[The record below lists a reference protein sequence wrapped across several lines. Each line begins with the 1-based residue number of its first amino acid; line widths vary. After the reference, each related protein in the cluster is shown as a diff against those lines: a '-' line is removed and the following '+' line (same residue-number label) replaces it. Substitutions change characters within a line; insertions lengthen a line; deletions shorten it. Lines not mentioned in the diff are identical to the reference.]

1 MESYNRL
8 NNTVSSVQVRVL
20 IIFLKI
26 YFKNSFFMDWHH
38 RFFNSVLSIDW
49 LAVNLN
55 NTLRLLQTQLLF
67 HYLCSLRPKPSASYH
82 INPWP
87 HTIKS
92 ELFWSK
98 DLRSVTQNAWLRNWQ
113 APRSSADW
121 SPVVYIY
128 LWTVWKRHFYFTLL
142 KTIGNVGSV
151 PKSYNADGYSS

>member
-1 MESYNRL
+1 MR
-8 NNTVSSVQVRVL
+8 
-20 IIFLKI
+20 
-26 YFKNSFFMDWHH
+26 FKNSCNLHGLTSPLFQQCSLNRLPGCHAQ
-38 RFFNSVLSIDW
+38 RY
-49 LAVNLN
+49 LN

-82 INPWP
+82 INPLP

-98 DLRSVTQNAWLRNWQ
+98 DLHSVTQNAWLRNWL

-151 PKSYNADGYSS
+151 PKS